1 MSIFFTD
8 TIRDITNSPKF
19 CVCWSNAR
27 KYAWDLAFDIKK
39 QSQLLT
45 SIRRPLYVVV
55 SVMLIIGI
63 VEVQASTQTQE

>member
-1 MSIFFTD
+1 
-8 TIRDITNSPKF
+8 
-19 CVCWSNAR
+19 
-27 KYAWDLAFDIKK
+27 LAFDIKK